1 MADPEVPC
9 PGERLEDEAYPKSR
23 EAFPEEEEEDE
34 EEDKE
39 EEEEEEEEE
48 GEEKKEDEEE
58 EGEEEE
64 EEDSVGDLPPEG
76 CLGAGCRSK
85 VEARS
90 SEVNWTQLPHE
101 WTQEVVLFRVVE
113 APGEGA

>member
-1 MADPEVPC
+1 M
-9 PGERLEDEAYPKSR
+9 EDEAYPKST
-23 EAFPEEEEEDE
+23 EAFPEEDEEDKDEEDE
-34 EEDKE
+34 EV
-39 EEEEEEEEE
+39 

-76 CLGAGCRSK
+76 CSGAGCRSK

-101 WTQEVVLFRVVE
+101 WTQEAVLFRVVE